1 MIGKS
6 LRIGMAALLAAG
18 ALTGC
23 GGGPLKM
30 GSAAVVGDHR
40 ITVETLDAA
49 VRDGREEFGTDPIAN
64 RIRANLAAQFPEFAA
79 DGRDADMRRAL
90 ALLVNFRV
98 ADEAL
103 KRAGVPLTEGQVDAV
118 AAELERA
125 GGTGPATLAYGLP
138 RSYSREMARFLAART
153 EVVKRYGATG
163 DPTSPVTQRAAAQA
177 EELFVRTA
185 RELDIDV
192 NPRFGEFDERQSIIT
207 PPVTLLSKPDTGIG
221 A

>member
-6 LRIGMAALLAAG
+6 LRIGVAALLAAG

-23 GGGPLKM
+23 GGGPLKT
-30 GSAAVVGDHR
+30 GAAAVVGDDR
-40 ITVETLDAA
+40 ITVGTLDEA
-49 VRDGREEFGTDPIAN
+49 VREGREEFGTDPVAN
-64 RIRANLAAQFPEFAA
+64 RIRASLAAQFPEFAA

-98 ADEAL
+98 ADRAL
-103 KRAGVPLTEGQVDAV
+103 ERAGVPLTEGQVDAV
-118 AAELERA
+118 EAELERA
-125 GGTGPATLAYGLP
+125 GGAGPATLAYGLP

-163 DPTSPVTQRAAAQA
+163 DPTNPMTRRAAVQA

-185 RELDIDV
+185 RELDIRV

-207 PPVTLLSKPDTGIG
+207 PAVTRLSSPDAGI
-221 A
+221 AP